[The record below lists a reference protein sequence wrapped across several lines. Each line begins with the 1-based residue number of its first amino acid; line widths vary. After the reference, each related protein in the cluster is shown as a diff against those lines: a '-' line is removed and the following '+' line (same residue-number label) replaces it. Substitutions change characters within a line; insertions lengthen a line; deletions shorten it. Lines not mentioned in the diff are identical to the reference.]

1 MPVAHQER
9 VDVELETSQCSP
21 KASATPHL
29 SANTQPVS
37 AESLVGLVGSGHSK
51 GDRKQ
56 KRKQTYV

>member
-9 VDVELETSQCSP
+9 VDVELGASSCSP
-21 KASATPHL
+21 KASVTPHL
-29 SANTQPVS
+29 SANTKPVS
-37 AESLVGLVGSGHSK
+37 AKGRVGLVGSAHSK